1 MPRASYYRAVNN
13 TEPKEKLLPL
23 QKRRSAR
30 ALTVEE
36 RQAVLDVLH
45 SKRFQDM
52 VPAEVYATLLDEKI
66 YLCSISTMYRILHS
80 QNEVRERR
88 SVACRK
94 NAPKP
99 VLFAEAPN
107 QVWSWDITDLRGP
120 ERERY
125 KLYVIIDIFSRY
137 VVGWMIARHES
148 AELASVLI
156 AETVEKEEADPHKL
170 TIHSDR
176 GPSMTSQLVANLLS
190 DLGVTKS
197 LNRAYVSNDN
207 PYSESHFRTLK
218 DQPIFP
224 SRFGSLA
231 DAKAFCRVFFNWYN
245 ETHYHSGIA
254 LMTPSVV
261 HHGQAEQRNQ
271 DRKKV
276 LELAYQ
282 AHPERFVDGCSK
294 GLVLPVAAWI
304 NQPKEPDPDKG
315 LLATTGNGTII
326 GTVR

>member
-1 MPRASYYRAVNN
+1 MPRSSFYRSIS
-13 TEPKEKLLPL
+13 EPKERLPTL
-23 QKRRSAR
+23 QKRYSAR
-30 ALTVEE
+30 ALSLAE
-36 RQAVLDVLH
+36 RQAVLDVFH
-45 SKRFQDM
+45 EERFQDK
-52 VPAEVYATLLDEKI
+52 VPAEVYATLLDEKV
-66 YLCSISTMYRILHS
+66 YLCSISTMYRILRS

-94 NAPKP
+94 NAEKP
-99 VLFAEAPN
+99 VLFAESPN
-107 QVWSWDITDLRGP
+107 QVWSWDITDLKGP
-120 ERERY
+120 DWQRY

-137 VVGWMIARHES
+137 VVGWMIARQES
-148 AELASVLI
+148 AELASILI
-156 AETVEKEEADPHKL
+156 SETVEKEKADSQKL

-218 DQPIFP
+218 DRPTFP
-224 SRFGSLA
+224 KRFGSLG
-231 DAKAFCRVFFNWYN
+231 DAKAFCRFFFNWYN
-245 ETHYHSGIA
+245 EVHYHSGIA

-261 HHGQAEQRNQ
+261 HHGQAEQCKQ
-271 DRKKV
+271 DRQKV
-276 LELAYQ
+276 LEIAYEE
-282 AHPERFVDGCSK
+282 HPERFVDGCSK
-294 GLVLPVAAWI
+294 GLLLPLAAWI
-304 NQPKEPDPDKG
+304 NQPETSDPDKG

>member
-1 MPRASYYRAVNN
+1 M
-13 TEPKEKLLPL
+13 
-23 QKRRSAR
+23 
-30 ALTVEE
+30 EE

-45 SKRFQDM
+45 EKRFQDKA
-52 VPAEVYATLLDEKI
+52 PAEVYATLLDEKV
-66 YLCSISTMYRILHS
+66 YHCSISTMYRILRS

-94 NAPKP
+94 NAEKP
-99 VLFAEAPN
+99 ILFADRPN
-107 QVWSWDITDLRGP
+107 QVWSWDITDLKGLNGQK
-120 ERERY
+120 Y

-137 VVGWMIARHES
+137 VVGWMVARQES
-148 AELASVLI
+148 ADLASILI
-156 AETVEKEEADPHKL
+156 SETVKTEKANPQKL

-207 PYSESHFRTLK
+207 PYSESHFRTIK
-218 DQPIFP
+218 DQPTFP
-224 SRFGSLA
+224 KRFGSLA
-231 DAKAFCRVFFNWYN
+231 DAKAFCRVFFKWYN
-245 ETHYHSGIA
+245 EVHYHSGIA

-261 HHGQAEQRNQ
+261 HRGQAERCKLERQ
-271 DRKKV
+271 KV
-276 LELAYQ
+276 LEVAFDV
-282 AHPERFVDGCSK
+282 HPERFVGGCPK
-294 GLVLPVAAWI
+294 GLLLPAAAWI
-304 NQPKEPDPDKG
+304 NQPETPDPDKD

>member
-1 MPRASYYRAVNN
+1 MPRASFYRSIS
-13 TEPKEKLLPL
+13 EPKERLPTL
-23 QKRRSAR
+23 QKRSSAR
-30 ALTVEE
+30 ALTLAE
-36 RQAVLDVLH
+36 RQVVLDVFH
-45 SKRFQDM
+45 EERFQDK

-94 NAPKP
+94 NAEKP

-107 QVWSWDITDLRGP
+107 QVWSWDITDLKGLDGQK
-120 ERERY
+120 Y

-137 VVGWMIARHES
+137 VVGWMVARQES
-148 AELASVLI
+148 AELASILI
-156 AETVEKEEADPHKL
+156 SETVKTEKANPQKL

-218 DQPIFP
+218 DRPTFP
-224 SRFGSLA
+224 KRFGSLA
-231 DAKAFCRVFFNWYN
+231 DAKAFCRIFFKWYN
-245 ETHYHSGIA
+245 QVHYHSGIA
-254 LMTPSVV
+254 LMTPLVV
-261 HHGQAEQRNQ
+261 HRGQAEQCKL
-271 DRKKV
+271 DRQKV
-276 LELAYQ
+276 LEVAFDV
-282 AHPERFVDGCSK
+282 HPERFVAGCSK
-294 GLVLPVAAWI
+294 GLQLPVAAWI
-304 NQPKEPDPDKG
+304 NQPEAPDPDKNI
-315 LLATTGNGTII
+315 LATTGNGTII